1 VSTSIRPARPPKS
14 DRSPTNVVFWFRRDL
29 RIADNPALLAAIAEA
44 NRTGGSVLAV
54 FILDLKLGSAS
65 GTNRLAFLYGALQSL
80 TESGVPLVLRHGDP
94 ATEIPALAASVQ
106 ATAVYCAS
114 DFGPYGRKRDDAV
127 SVGLQVDGRE
137 LRSVGSSY
145 VIEPGTVRKG
155 DNTPFKV
162 FTPFKRVWTPMAE
175 TQSPNPTVDAATVS
189 WCTDIDGEAI
199 PERPQDASKA
209 LPPATEAAALE
220 RLHYFLE
227 TNMSAYDNQ
236 RNIPAL
242 DATSRLSADL
252 KFGLLHP
259 RQILPSL
266 RVGGTGAEVFKSEL
280 CWREFYADVLFQHP
294 HSASRSLNASMEA
307 MQTDHGPI
315 AEERFARWCAG
326 TTGFPFID
334 AGMRQLRVEGWM
346 HNRVR
351 MAVAS
356 FLVKDLHL
364 PWQRGAKWFME
375 HLVDGDLASNAHGWQ
390 WTAGTGTD
398 ASPYYRVFNPITQ
411 GKKFDPDGIYVRRF
425 VPELGGLANKEIH
438 EPWLVGGGLF
448 GGVEGYPEP
457 IVDHAAE
464 RIESLRRLGALKE
477 SSGIDQGGESDQ

>member
-1 VSTSIRPARPPKS
+1 
-14 DRSPTNVVFWFRRDL
+14 VVFWFRRDL
-29 RIADNPALLAAIAEA
+29 RLADNPALLAAIAEA
-44 NRTGGSVLAV
+44 QRTGGSVLAV
-54 FILDLKLGSAS
+54 FVLDLKLGMAS
-65 GTNRLAFLYGALQSL
+65 GINRLAYLYDALQSL
-80 TESGVPLVLRHGDP
+80 TAAGVPLVLRHGDP
-94 ATEIPALAASVQ
+94 ATEIPALAATVS

-137 LRSVGSSY
+137 LRSIGSAY

-155 DNTPFKV
+155 DGTPFKV

-175 TQSPNPTVDAATVS
+175 AHSPNESVDPAMVS
-189 WCTDIDGEAI
+189 WCTGIDGEAI
-199 PERPQDASKA
+199 PARPHNASPT
-209 LPPATEAAALE
+209 LPRATEAAAHQ
-220 RLHYFLE
+220 RLQHFLE
-227 TNMSAYDNQ
+227 TNMGAYDEQ
-236 RNIPAL
+236 RNIPSV

-259 RQILPSL
+259 RQILPAL
-266 RVGGTGAEVFKSEL
+266 RVGGTGADVFKSEL
-280 CWREFYADVLFQHP
+280 CWREFYADVLFHQP
-294 HSASRSLNASMEA
+294 HTASRSLNAAMEA
-307 MQTDHGPI
+307 MQMDTGDL

-334 AGMRQLRVEGWM
+334 AGMRQLMAEGWM

-364 PWQRGAKWFME
+364 PWQRGAKWFMDQ
-375 HLVDGDLASNAHGWQ
+375 LVDGDLASNAHGWQ

-411 GKKFDPDGIYVRRF
+411 GKKFDPDGAYVRRF
-425 VPELGGLANKEIH
+425 VPELAKLSNKEIH
-438 EPWLVGGGLF
+438 EPWLVGGGGLF
-448 GGVEGYPEP
+448 GGVDGYPEP

-464 RIESLRRLGALKE
+464 RIESLRRHAELKQSNVLE
-477 SSGIDQGGESDQ
+477 RETEEDPGE

>member
-1 VSTSIRPARPPKS
+1 MSTSIRPARPLKPEA
-14 DRSPTNVVFWFRRDL
+14 SPVNVVFWFRRDL
-29 RIADNPALLAAIAEA
+29 RLADNPALLAAIAEA
-44 NRTGGSVLAV
+44 DRTDGSVLAV
-54 FILDLKLGSAS
+54 FVLDLKLGAAS
-65 GTNRLAFLYGALQSL
+65 GINRLAYLYDALQSL
-80 TESGVPLVLRHGDP
+80 TTAGIPLVLRHGDP
-94 ATEIPALAASVQ
+94 ETEIPALAATVA

-114 DFGPYGRKRDDAV
+114 DFGPYGHKRDDAV

-137 LRSVGSSY
+137 LRSIGSSY

-155 DNTPFKV
+155 DGTPFKV
-162 FTPFKRVWTPMAE
+162 FTPFKRVWTALAE
-175 TQSPNPTVDAATVS
+175 SHSPNPTVDPATVS
-189 WCTDIDGEAI
+189 WCIGIDGEAI
-199 PERPQDASKA
+199 PARPLNASLK
-209 LPPATEAAALE
+209 LPRATESAAYQ
-220 RLHYFLE
+220 RLQHFLE
-227 TNMSAYDNQ
+227 TNMGAYDDQ

-259 RQILPSL
+259 RQILPAL
-266 RVGGTGAEVFKSEL
+266 RVGGTGADVFKSEL
-280 CWREFYADVLFQHP
+280 CWREFYADVLFHHP
-294 HSASRSLNASMEA
+294 RTASRSLNVAMDA
-307 MQTDHGPI
+307 MQTDTGDL

-326 TTGFPFID
+326 MTGFPFID
-334 AGMRQLRVEGWM
+334 AGMRQLLAEGWM

-375 HLVDGDLASNAHGWQ
+375 QLVDGDLASNAHGWQ

-411 GKKFDPDGIYVRRF
+411 GKKFDPDGTYVRRF
-425 VPELGGLANKEIH
+425 VPELAKLSSKEIH
-438 EPWLVGGGLF
+438 EPWLLGGGGLF
-448 GGVEGYPEP
+448 GGIKGYPEP

-464 RIESLRRLGALKE
+464 RIESLRRHAALKQPIPTNNTN
-477 SSGIDQGGESDQ
+477 S